1 MYWLYLCYPHDSFI
15 IHKWQTFVTV
25 ANLPRNGQP
34 RKFISR
40 PHLAI
45 VRETRKKKTKVVHLR
60 LYRPQL
66 GRQILKLVM
75 DLALTRMACLEGL
88 PRKNQNTR
96 LLEQ

>member
-1 MYWLYLCYPHDSFI
+1 MDNPG
-15 IHKWQTFVTV
+15 
-25 ANLPRNGQP
+25 NLSQDHTLQSLER
-34 RKFISR
+34 
-40 PHLAI
+40 L
-45 VRETRKKKTKVVHLR
+45 EKKKTKVVHLR

>member
-1 MYWLYLCYPHDSFI
+1 MDNPG
-15 IHKWQTFVTV
+15 
-25 ANLPRNGQP
+25 NLSQDHTLQSLDRLEKNN
-34 RKFISR
+34 
-40 PHLAI
+40 
-45 VRETRKKKTKVVHLR
+45 KVVHLR

>member
-1 MYWLYLCYPHDSFI
+1 MDNPG
-15 IHKWQTFVTV
+15 
-25 ANLPRNGQP
+25 NLSQDHTLQSLER
-34 RKFISR
+34 
-40 PHLAI
+40 L
-45 VRETRKKKTKVVHLR
+45 EKKKPKVVHLR

>member
-1 MYWLYLCYPHDSFI
+1 MDNPG
-15 IHKWQTFVTV
+15 
-25 ANLPRNGQP
+25 NLSQDHTLQSLER
-34 RKFISR
+34 
-40 PHLAI
+40 L
-45 VRETRKKKTKVVHLR
+45 EKKTKVVHLR

>member
-1 MYWLYLCYPHDSFI
+1 MTALLFTNGKHSQQLPIFPKMDNPG
-15 IHKWQTFVTV
+15 
-25 ANLPRNGQP
+25 NLSQDHTLQSLER
-34 RKFISR
+34 
-40 PHLAI
+40 L
-45 VRETRKKKTKVVHLR
+45 EKTPKVVHLR

-66 GRQILKLVM
+66 GRQMLKLVM